1 MGREPT
7 EEELLHLVGAAGA
20 VAATDDRER
29 LEGIKREL
37 SAGFEALTGI
47 GPAVSVFG
55 SARTPPGDPVYERA
69 VDVSAALGE
78 AGYAIITGGGPGL
91 MEAGNRGAQRA
102 CALSVGLDIELPQ
115 EQETNPYLDRTV
127 RFAHFFARKVCFVRF
142 ASAFVIHPGGFGT
155 MDELFEALNLIS
167 TATIRHFPVILI
179 GVEHW
184 TGLLEWMATHMVG
197 SGALEPREA
206 GLLRLTDDPAEV
218 VEIVE
223 GSALRRRSHYEA

>member
-1 MGREPT
+1 MGRGLT
-7 EEELLHLVGAAGA
+7 DEELLHLTGVEGAAT
-20 VAATDDRER
+20 AAEDLER
-29 LEGIKREL
+29 LERIKREMG
-37 SAGFEALTGI
+37 AGFEALAGI

-55 SARTPPGDPVYERA
+55 SARTPPGNPVYEQA
-69 VDVSAALGE
+69 VDVSTALGD
-78 AGYAIITGGGPGL
+78 AGWAIITGGGPGL
-91 MEAGNRGAQRA
+91 MEAANRGAQRSG
-102 CALSVGLDIELPQ
+102 ALSIGLDIELPQ

-184 TGLLEWMATHMVG
+184 AGLLAWMAAHMVG

-206 GLLRLTDDPAEV
+206 GLLRVTDDPAEV
-218 VEIVE
+218 VEIVAGTAE
-223 GSALRRRSHYEA
+223 QRRSHYEA